1 MRSTQ
6 AYVPCEAEAVPS
18 RVLRTDAGANQGPG
32 MARVVGFDNAAYRVL
47 RPAEQKLGRGFTMMD
62 SGILDR

>member
-1 MRSTQ
+1 
-6 AYVPCEAEAVPS
+6 
-18 RVLRTDAGANQGPG
+18 